1 MRPFAAGR
9 EIVPSV
15 EVVAHLARSRRQDVY
30 DAWDHE
36 RACRVAVKVLRP
48 DRRGEARMTRDLLRE
63 GRLLRRLDHPH
74 LVRAFSVHR
83 EPLAAVVLETLGGE
97 TLDHLIETTDEP
109 LAAADLRVVARQ
121 LAAAIHHLHRH
132 GVLHLDLKPANV
144 IADRGRATVIDLS
157 HARRPGHVRP
167 GHGTWCYAAPEQAR
181 GGRVDPATDVWGVA
195 IVLHAL
201 ATGTHALVD
210 RADTLD
216 VDEPQLHGPLPSIR
230 EQRPDLPDD
239 LVGLIDAGLA
249 CDPAERPGIAAWLG
263 GRPTRPRPT

>member
-1 MRPFAAGR
+1 MRPFSAGR

-30 DAWDHE
+30 DAWDHD

-48 DRRGEARMTRDLLRE
+48 DRRGDVGVTRDLLRE
-63 GRLLRRLDHPH
+63 GRLLRRIDHPH
-74 LVRAFSVHR
+74 LVRAFAVHR

-97 TLDHLIETTDEP
+97 TLDHLIETNDGPLPTD
-109 LAAADLRVVARQ
+109 DLRVVGRQ
-121 LAAAIHHLHRH
+121 LAAAVHHLHRH

-144 IADRGRATVIDLS
+144 IADRGRVTVIDLS
-157 HARRPGHVRP
+157 HARRPGRVRP

-181 GGRVDPATDVWGVA
+181 GGQVGPAADVWGIA

-201 ATGTHALVD
+201 ATGTHALID

-216 VDEPQLHGPLPSIR
+216 VDEPQLHGALPSIR

-239 LVGLIDAGLA
+239 LVKLIDGGLA
-249 CDPAERPGIAAWLG
+249 PDPRDRPGVEVWSS
-263 GRPTRPRPT
+263 RPPTA

>member
-1 MRPFAAGR
+1 MRPFSAGR

-48 DRRGEARMTRDLLRE
+48 DRRGDGAATRDLLRE
-63 GRLLRRLDHPH
+63 GRLLRRIDHPH

-97 TLDHLIETTDEP
+97 TLDHLVETADEP
-109 LAAADLRVVARQ
+109 LTADDLRVVARQ

-144 IADRGRATVIDLS
+144 IADRGRVTVIDLS
-157 HARRPGHVRP
+157 HARAPGRVRP

-181 GGRVDPATDVWGVA
+181 GGQVGAAADVWGIA

-201 ATGTHALVD
+201 ATGTHALID

-216 VDEPQLHGPLPSIR
+216 VDEPQLHGPLPSVR
-230 EQRPDLPDD
+230 ESRPDLPED
-239 LVGLIDAGLA
+239 LAELIDGSLA
-249 CDPAERPGIAAWLG
+249 PDPRDRPEVGAWLAEG
-263 GRPTRPRPT
+263 PQPTPTG

>member
-30 DAWDHE
+30 DAWDHD

-48 DRRGEARMTRDLLRE
+48 DRRSDANATRDLLRE
-63 GRLLRRLDHPH
+63 GRLLRQLDHPH
-74 LVRAFSVHR
+74 LVRAFAVHR
-83 EPLAAVVLETLGGE
+83 GPLAAVVLETLGGE
-97 TLDHLIETTDEP
+97 TLDHLVEHADAP
-109 LAAADLRVVARQ
+109 LPADDLRVVGRQ
-121 LAAAIHHLHRH
+121 LAAAVHHLHRH

-144 IADRGRATVIDLS
+144 IADRGRVTVIDLS
-157 HARRPGHVRP
+157 HARRPGRVRP

-181 GGRVDPATDVWGVA
+181 GGQVSPAADAWGVA

-201 ATGTHALVD
+201 ATGSHVLID

-216 VDEPQLHGPLPSIR
+216 VDEPQLHGPLPSVR

-239 LVGLIDAGLA
+239 LVALIDGGLA
-249 CDPAERPGIAAWLG
+249 CDPADRAAVSAWLG
-263 GRPTRPRPT
+263 GRPGA